1 MQATSGQR
9 NLRRMQKSE
18 ERIPGK
24 TLLWNERSPKMNAS
38 PPDLFYSRCDYVS
51 TQWLELLQPFFDK
64 GLRIKDAP
72 GDERLETKSLTLT
85 DPLS

>member
-1 MQATSGQR
+1 
-9 NLRRMQKSE
+9 
-18 ERIPGK
+18 
-24 TLLWNERSPKMNAS
+24 MNAS